1 MKTSIHQN
9 SFFYVL
15 STLTRFT
22 DFIFLVSVSTLL
34 GIISSDGF
42 LSWQFWLV
50 LVANWLSV
58 GFANLLSFIA
68 EAPND
73 VLEEPKTPPNP
84 IAQGRISPAKAH
96 LVAGGLGVTAMVSF
110 IVLGW
115 KVAIFGVIGLLLGW
129 LVSRK
134 GFQFKAIPFLGLFS
148 KTLIIVAIPFLT
160 AYFTFQDRVD
170 RNILFPFLLML
181 CLNLYLDLFV
191 ELQEFRSPSATR
203 SKNTALI
210 LGVKTRRIVMLF
222 ILLTGIICGLITII
236 FLNMIPLWVVIL
248 LILLILIF
256 LLPTL
261 IKIKQ
266 TRQLPP
272 VQTPLHVPILKAA
285 TIALFMQF
293 LIPWLL
299 DLYAKLKG

>member
-1 MKTSIHQN
+1 MKSNFHQN
-9 SFFYVL
+9 NYIWVL

-22 DFIFLVSVSTLL
+22 DFIFLVSVSSLL
-34 GIISSDGF
+34 GIISSNGS
-42 LSWQFWLV
+42 LTWQFWLV
-50 LVANWLSV
+50 LLANWLSV
-58 GFANLLSFIA
+58 GFANLLSYIA
-68 EAPND
+68 EAPHD
-73 VLEEPKTPPNP
+73 VLEEPKIPPNP
-84 IAQGRISPAKAH
+84 IAQGRISPGKAH
-96 LVAGGLGVTAMVSF
+96 LVAGGLGVLALGAF

-148 KTLIIVAIPFLT
+148 NTLIVVGITFLT
-160 AYFTFQDRVD
+160 GYFAFQDHVD
-170 RNILFPFLLML
+170 RDILFPFLLML
-181 CLNLYLDLFV
+181 CLNLYLDLFI
-191 ELQEFRSPSATR
+191 ELQESRSPSPSR
-203 SKNTALI
+203 SRSTTMI
-210 LGVKTRRIVMLF
+210 LGVKTTRIVMFL
-222 ILLTGIICGLITII
+222 ILSTGIICGLITFI
-236 FLNMIPLWVVIL
+236 FLDMIPLWVVIL

-261 IKIKQ
+261 IKIRQ

-272 VQTPLHVPILKAA
+272 AQTSLHVPLLKAA
-285 TIALFMQF
+285 TISLFMQF